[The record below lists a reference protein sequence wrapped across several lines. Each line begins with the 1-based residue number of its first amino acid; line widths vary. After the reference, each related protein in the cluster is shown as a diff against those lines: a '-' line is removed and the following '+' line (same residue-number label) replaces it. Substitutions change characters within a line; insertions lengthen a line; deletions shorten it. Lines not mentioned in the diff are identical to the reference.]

1 MATRLLASIIVLLT
15 FAGCVPNTMHH
26 SNIGKCDSEFDP
38 KNREKVK
45 PECMT
50 SSTQVVTNGKIGINE
65 KEQNNE
71 RNLLR

>member
-26 SNIGKCDSEFDP
+26 SNIGKCDSELDP

-45 PECMT
+45 IALEAFLGLFT
-50 SSTQVVTNGKIGINE
+50 ISLILFNSSNSVLI
-65 KEQNNE
+65 
-71 RNLLR
+71 